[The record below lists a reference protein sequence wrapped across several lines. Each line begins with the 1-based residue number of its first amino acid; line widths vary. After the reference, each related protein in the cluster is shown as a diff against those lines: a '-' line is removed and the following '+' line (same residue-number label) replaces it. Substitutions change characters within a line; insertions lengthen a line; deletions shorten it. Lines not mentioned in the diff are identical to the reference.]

1 MAYENFKPT
10 IWSKYIQHELEKK
23 AILLDHCWR
32 QFEGEVQ
39 HAKQVKI
46 LGVGRPTIGSYTGAS
61 IGAPENINDSSV
73 MMDINN
79 APYFN
84 VGLDDVDKAQ
94 SVPGLMEAI
103 LKEGAIGMALAID
116 SAIAKEALNAGT
128 ISGELQIDSADDAIA
143 AIDAGLLKLRE
154 NDVQIGD
161 NVVIEIPPFVY
172 KYLKDK
178 YIALDT
184 NNSEMLKKGIVGM
197 YDGCKV
203 RISNNLYTSGTSYY
217 GMIRTDKAIAYA
229 GQVDITEPYRP
240 HDYFKDAVK
249 CLTVFGTKTVR
260 PKELYGLRVKK

>member
-10 IWSKYIQHELEKK
+10 IWSKFIQHELEKK

-61 IGAPENINDSSV
+61 IGPPENIEDSSV
-73 MMDINN
+73 MMEINN
-79 APYFN
+79 APFFN

-116 SAIAKEALNAGT
+116 SAIAKEVLNAGT
-128 ISGELQIDSADDAIA
+128 ISAETQINSADAAIT
-143 AIDAGLLKLRE
+143 AIDAGLLALRE

-184 NNSEMLKKGIVGM
+184 NNSEMLKKALW
-197 YDGCKV
+197 GCTMV
-203 RISNNLYTSGTSYY
+203 ARFAFPTTFI
-217 GMIRTDKAIAYA
+217 KA
-229 GQVDITEPYRP
+229 EP
-240 HDYFKDAVK
+240 A
-249 CLTVFGTKTVR
+249 TMA
-260 PKELYGLRVKK
+260 

>member
-10 IWSKYIQHELEKK
+10 IWSKFIQHELEKK
-23 AILLDHCWR
+23 AILADHCWK
-32 QFEGEVQ
+32 QFEGEVR

-61 IGAPENINDSSV
+61 IGAPENIADSSV

-128 ISGELQIDSADDAIA
+128 ISSETQINSADAAIA

-178 YIALDT
+178 YIAIDT

-217 GMIRTDKAIAYA
+217 GMIRTEKAIAFA
-229 GQVDITEPYRP
+229 SQIQNVEAYRP
-240 HDYFKDAVK
+240 EGLFSDAVK
-249 CLTVFGTKTVR
+249 GLHVFGAKVVR